1 MTVKLP
7 AIVVFNEPRQEISQ
21 PSNIV
26 HVNVNPFDESPWLK
40 VF

>member
-7 AIVVFNEPRQEISQ
+7 AIVVFNEPRQEISRQ
-21 PSNIV
+21 SNIV
-26 HVNVNPFDESPWLK
+26 HVNVNPFDESPRLK